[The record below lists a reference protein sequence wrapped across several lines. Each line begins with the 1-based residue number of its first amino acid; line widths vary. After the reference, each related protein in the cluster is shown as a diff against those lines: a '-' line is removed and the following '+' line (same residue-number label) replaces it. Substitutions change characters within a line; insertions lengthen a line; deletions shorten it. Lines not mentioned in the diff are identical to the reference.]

1 MGEEVTCIQFGLRQ
15 FKALMIHQFL
25 YSCQG
30 KWRRLFGIGQ
40 CGYSLGVTGQI
51 EERGFYLDYKGFL
64 LSTEI

>member
-30 KWRRLFGIGQ
+30 KWRRLHVRCRDAFLKEGCPVLQ
-40 CGYSLGVTGQI
+40 CSLS
-51 EERGFYLDYKGFL
+51 KK
-64 LSTEI
+64 